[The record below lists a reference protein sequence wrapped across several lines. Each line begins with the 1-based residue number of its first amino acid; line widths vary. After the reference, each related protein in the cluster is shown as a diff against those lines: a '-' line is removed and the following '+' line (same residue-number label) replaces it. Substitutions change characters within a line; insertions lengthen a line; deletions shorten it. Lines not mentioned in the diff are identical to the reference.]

1 MCCYKNLANIPY
13 IGTCWLDKC
22 PLPYVII
29 VGDEKLETEYTYNP
43 STKLFIVRCKDDYDS
58 LVHKV
63 KAGITCI
70 MKEFNPDYIIKCD
83 DDVFFLDANKIQE
96 YANLMIENKITY
108 HGKVS
113 QLLKGE
119 VITFGTDGK
128 YKYKENIIP
137 YLVSENIDYAEGPIY
152 FLSKEACQIIIDN
165 MVPEYCRFED
175 VCVGYTLLCKNI
187 LPNTDEK
194 FKRYRFS
201 YEQREFLNGNFM
213 CWHDRDHLTFKNELV
228 KQKRT
233 EKNEIYANG
242 TEKWVVPYIMGGLG
256 NQMFTIVAAYITSV
270 TNDLPLN
277 IYNFTNSPH
286 SKINYM
292 ETIYRNFPG
301 IKTEPFKDEIN
312 YKIIRQ
318 QVAEGTKDE
327 RIFQCWNPHTNA
339 LRCILV
345 GYFQY
350 YRNIIPYEK
359 PIRNLFLC
367 GLSEERDKLL
377 TKYNFINTGFIHV
390 RRGDY
395 LKFPDIHYLQPITY
409 YEKALEK
416 HDSSLKF
423 FVVGDDNQ
431 WIKSQKFFAN
441 ERFTIF
447 EGDELETLALMSLCT
462 SGAICANSSFS
473 WWGAFLGTYEK
484 RNPVVVPKKWIK
496 FPNSENLI
504 PEEWI
509 TISL

>member
-1 MCCYKNLANIPY
+1 MLMILSCFKNLEHISY
-13 IGTCWLDKC
+13 IKSCWLEKC

-29 VGDEKLETEYTYNP
+29 LGDENLDTEYTYDQINKIL
-43 STKLFIVRCKDDYDS
+43 TVKCGDNYHS

-63 KAGITCI
+63 KAGISCI

-83 DDVFFLDANKIQE
+83 DDVIVNNDKIQE
-96 YANLMIENKITY
+96 YADLMVENKIPY
-108 HGKVS
+108 HGKLN
-113 QLLKGE
+113 QRLKGE
-119 VITFGTDGK
+119 IDTFGIEK
-128 YKYKENIIP
+128 HP
-137 YLVSENIDYAEGPIY
+137 VLVPADIDCAEGTLY
-152 FLSKEACQIIIDN
+152 FLSKEACEIIVGN
-165 MVPEYCRFED
+165 LEPESCKFED
-175 VCVGYTLLCKNI
+175 LNVGLTLQSKNI
-187 LPNTDEK
+187 VLNKEFRYKKYTYTDYIRHY
-194 FKRYRFS
+194 F
-201 YEQREFLNGNFM
+201 NGDYM
-213 CWHDRDHLTFKNELV
+213 CWHDKSHQNSVKEILQYKNPEN
-228 KQKRT
+228 
-233 EKNEIYANG
+233 NESYMNG
-242 TEKWVVPYIMGGLG
+242 TEKWAAPYIMGGLG
-256 NQMFTIVAAYITSV
+256 NQMFTITAAYITSV
-270 TNDLPLN
+270 SNNLPLN
-277 IYNFTNSPH
+277 IYNFSNSPH
-286 SKINYM
+286 SKIDYLK
-292 ETIYRNFPG
+292 TIYRNFPG
-301 IKTEPFKDEIN
+301 VKSEVFKDVCN

-318 QVAEGTKDE
+318 RVADGTKDE

-339 LRCILV
+339 TRCILV

-359 PIRNLFLC
+359 PIRNLFLS
-367 GLSEERDKLL
+367 GLSEQRDKLL
-377 TKYNFINTGFIHV
+377 AKYNFINTGFIHV

-431 WIKSQKFFAN
+431 WIKSEKFFAN

-447 EGDELETLALMSLCT
+447 EGDELETLALMTLCT

-473 WWGAFLGTYEK
+473 WWGAFLGAYEK

-509 TISL
+509 TITL